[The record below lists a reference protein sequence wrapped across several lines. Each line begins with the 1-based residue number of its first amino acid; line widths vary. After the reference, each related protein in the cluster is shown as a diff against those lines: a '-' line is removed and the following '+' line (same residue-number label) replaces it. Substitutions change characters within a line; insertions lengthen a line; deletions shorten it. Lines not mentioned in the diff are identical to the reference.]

1 MKIHLH
7 MSSSHAQLAHGNTL
21 QQQGRFGEAAATLR
35 QLLASEPQNAQALHL
50 LGITVGKMGTP
61 AEAVEL
67 IRRAITLQPA
77 NPLMHTNLG
86 NALAELG
93 RNAEAVA
100 AYEQALALR
109 PDLTPA
115 HQGRAAALLRLGRT
129 QEALTH
135 LNSAQELAPDD
146 ARVHNDL
153 GAALQQLG
161 RSAEALQHFERA
173 LTLQP
178 RYADAYHNR
187 SLVEMSLGRYAQA
200 LLSVERALEMRPG
213 HAALLAGRG
222 NALLALGRGREALAS
237 YEESLAL
244 APADVRVHHQRGLA
258 LLTLERYG
266 EALAS
271 FERALALAGDDFAVH
286 FHRGVALALLERHE
300 EAVVSFDRA
309 LALNPRVAQ
318 ALNNRGV
325 ELGHLARPAEALA
338 DFTAAVLQ
346 QPDYTDAYANAAN
359 TLMGLAH
366 FSEALDNLAR
376 ALAIDP
382 GHAPSLWS
390 KALIKL
396 AHGEFQEG
404 WPLYEAR
411 LRVAYLRP
419 YQQRSFAVPR
429 WSGSEPLAGKTIL
442 IHAEQG
448 LGDTLQFCRY
458 IPLLEARGAQ
468 VVFEVPAALMKL
480 MRSFAMRGVLLAAGE
495 PLPDLDC
502 HCPLLS
508 LPLAFRTAVDTI
520 PGGVPYVAAAPQAR
534 DEWRARLR
542 ALSGLKIG
550 LNWQGHVGSE
560 KQPWIRGR
568 SFALSSAAPLA
579 RLAGVSL
586 VSLQKGPAAEQ
597 RIRVEFGG
605 ALAQLTDPL
614 DTGPEAIVETAALM
628 QALDL
633 VVTSDTSVAHLAGAV
648 GVPVWVVLQAVP
660 DWRWMLE
667 RSDSPWYPSMRLY
680 RQRIAGDWGEVFERL
695 TVDVEA
701 LLRARHPQPL

>member
-1 MKIHLH
+1 MKIHLQ
-7 MSSSHAQLAHGNTL
+7 MSSSNAQLAHGNTL
-21 QQQGRFGEAAATLR
+21 QQQGRFDEAAATLR
-35 QLLASEPQNAQALHL
+35 QLLTSEPHNAHALHL
-50 LGITVGKMGTP
+50 LGITVGKMGVP

-67 IRRAITLQPA
+67 ISKAITLQPA

-86 NALAELG
+86 HALAELG
-93 RNAEAVA
+93 RNAESVA
-100 AYEQALALR
+100 AYDQALALR

-115 HQGRAAALLRLGRT
+115 HQGRAAALLRLGQP
-129 QEALTH
+129 QEALTSLTH
-135 LNSAQELAPDD
+135 ALRLAPDD
-146 ARVHNDL
+146 ARVHNGL

-161 RSAEALQHFERA
+161 RSADALPHLERA
-173 LTLQP
+173 VTLQP

-187 SLVEMSLGRYAQA
+187 SLVEMSLGRYTQA
-200 LLSVERALEMRPG
+200 LASVERALETQPG

-222 NALLALGRGREALAS
+222 NALLALGRGHEALGC
-237 YEESLAL
+237 YDESLAL
-244 APADVRVHHQRGLA
+244 APAVVGVHHQRGLA
-258 LLTLERYG
+258 LLTLGRYS

-271 FERALALAGDDFAVH
+271 FERALALAGEDFAVH

-300 EAVVSFDRA
+300 EALASFDRA
-309 LALNPRVAQ
+309 LALNPAVAQ

-338 DFTAAVLQ
+338 DFTAAVLH

-359 TLMGLAH
+359 TLMGLAR
-366 FSEALDNLAR
+366 FGEALDHVAR

-382 GHAPSLWS
+382 EHAPSLWS

-396 AHGEFQEG
+396 AQGEFEEG

-411 LRVAYLRP
+411 LRVTYLRP

-480 MRSFAMRGVLLAAGE
+480 MRSLAMRGVLLAAGE
-495 PLPDLDC
+495 PLPPHDC

-508 LPLAFRTAVDTI
+508 LPLAFRTALDTI

-542 ALSGLKIG
+542 TLSGLKIG

-568 SFALSSAAPLA
+568 SFALGSAAPLA

-633 VVTSDTSVAHLAGAV
+633 VVTSDTSVAHLAGAL

-667 RSDSPWYPSMRLY
+667 RADSPWYPSMRLY

-695 TVDVEA
+695 TADLEA
-701 LLRARHPQPL
+701 LLRARQPQPL